1 MKIAVGSK
9 NPAKIKAVLT
19 AFQQVF
25 PDKEIQVD
33 GVAVASEVPDQP
45 MHLEET
51 IRGARNRA
59 IKSLSA
65 LDADMGVG
73 LEGGLQE
80 IDGRWFT
87 SGWIVIIDKKG
98 NEGIGSSIFMELPEK
113 VMMHIRSGK
122 ELGHATDAI
131 FHTVNAKH
139 AQGYFGLMTDD
150 AVTRDKAYSD
160 AVLSALSRFIHPEV
174 FE

>member
-1 MKIAVGSK
+1 MKIAVGSN
-9 NPAKIKAVLT
+9 NPAKIKAVQT

-25 PDKEIQVD
+25 SKQEIHVE
-33 GVAVASEVPDQP
+33 GVTVSSEVPDQP
-45 MHLEET
+45 MHQEET

-59 IKSLSA
+59 MKSLA
-65 LDADMGVG
+65 HTQADFGVG

-80 IDGRWFT
+80 IDGHWFT
-87 SGWIVIIDKKG
+87 CGWIVIIDKKG
-98 NEGIGSSIFMELPEK
+98 KEGIGSSISMELPEK
-113 VMMHIRSGK
+113 VMLHIRNGI
-122 ELGHATDAI
+122 ELGKATDAI

-139 AQGYFGLMTDD
+139 SQGYFGLMTDD
-150 AVTRDKAYSD
+150 AITRDRAYSD